1 MSKGSGRPGT
11 TKSSPNLPSLTRPG
25 EQGFWFLCVRVL
37 DLSLRVRLSSRVKV
51 RTGPLLVQAAQ
62 GHFQLSQPDGKS
74 AISPRRDLPA
84 LFLLCGA
91 VPAALS
97 AQPMARW
104 TACHGEAASTHR
116 GAGEGGTC
124 RWLRDRGGVLG
135 PSHRRTPV
143 LCIWRGSP

>member
-11 TKSSPNLPSLTRPG
+11 TKSYPNPPSLTRPG
-25 EQGFWFLCVRVL
+25 EQGFWFLRVRVL
-37 DLSLRVRLSSRVKV
+37 DLSLHVRLSSRVKV
-51 RTGPLLVQAAQ
+51 RTGPLLLQAAQ
-62 GHFQLSQPDGKS
+62 GHFKLSQPDGKS

-104 TACHGEAASTHR
+104 TPATGKQRAP
-116 GAGEGGTC
+116 AGGGGGGTC
-124 RWLRDRGGVLG
+124 RWLRDRGGVLD
-135 PSHRRTPV
+135 PSARRTPA